1 MGLSADSNVY
11 PQDMEQIAEICSSYT
26 DLSAEDIEI
35 ITDVA
40 MHIGMI
46 SELTGSDIFIDVL
59 SRNDVDS
66 VVLAWASPGP
76 HSLYRKSVVRE
87 YAFAISEPAVYRTM
101 KTGEASRNIRGISQE
116 GIPIA
121 QTVVPI
127 RNRIGAVIGVLIM
140 ERNITTEVQE
150 ERQVE
155 FLSQTAEQLSNTL
168 MHLSMTESS
177 FKDWIGNG
185 IFVLNAQGKI
195 TYANFEAAE
204 VYRHRLEAEP
214 LGNDFTL
221 LFPECKSID
230 FLFKYLQT
238 PVEMRVD
245 KKVYQLHGHNL
256 INYGKPSGCVVS
268 VQDVTDL
275 RMKEQ
280 ELNMK
285 STIISEIHHRVKNN
299 LQNIAALLRMQA
311 RRTDSEFIRSEFTSS
326 INRIISIALAYEI
339 FAREPME
346 SIDLLEMVRG
356 IMESLRDS
364 MGDVNGCF
372 CWELEGDAVRVSH
385 SQAVPLAL
393 IINELVTNS
402 IKHAI
407 SKRVEGTIRI
417 KVAATSRRVMFYIA
431 DNGLAE
437 LSPDVLH
444 GRKSLGLDIVRKLV
458 ADQLEGHFT
467 LARKNRTTYAV
478 VSFPPDSA
486 L

>member
-1 MGLSADSNVY
+1 MC
-11 PQDMEQIAEICSSYT
+11 QIAEICTSYT
-26 DLSAEDIEI
+26 DLTSDDIEI

-40 MHIGMI
+40 LHIGMI
-46 SELTGSDIFIDVL
+46 SELTGSDVFIDVL
-59 SRNDVDS
+59 SRNEVDS

-76 HSLYRKSVVRE
+76 GSLYRKSVVRE

-101 KTGEASRNIRGISQE
+101 KTGEPSRNIRGVSQE

-127 RNRIGAVIGVLIM
+127 RGGTGAVIGVLIM

-150 ERQVE
+150 QRQVE

-185 IFVLNAQGKI
+185 IFVLNSQGKI

-204 VYRHRLEAEP
+204 MYRHRLEAEP

-238 PVEMRVD
+238 PVEIRVD
-245 KKVYQLHGHNL
+245 KKIYQLHGHNL

-268 VQDVTDL
+268 VSDITDL

-311 RRTDSEFIRSEFTSS
+311 RRTDSEFIRGEFASS

-346 SIDLLEMVRG
+346 SIDLIEMVRG
-356 IMESLRDS
+356 ILDSLRDS
-364 MGDVNGCF
+364 MVDVNGCF
-372 CWELEGDAVRVSH
+372 CFEVEGAVVRVSH

-402 IKHAI
+402 VKHAI
-407 SKRVEGTIRI
+407 SKRSEGVIKI
-417 KVAATSRRVMFYIA
+417 KVVATPQRIMFYVA
-431 DNGLAE
+431 DNGFAE
-437 LSPDVLH
+437 LSPDLLSCK
-444 GRKSLGLDIVRKLV
+444 KSLGLDIVRKLV
-458 ADQLEGHFT
+458 AEQLGGRFT
-467 LARKNRTTYAV
+467 LARNNRTTYAV
-478 VSFPPDSA
+478 VSFPVDVA
-486 L
+486 ID